1 MKLPSKGVFHP
12 AIAHLHRLVAMF
24 LVAGACVAVAAC
36 TGSDSTQAGQ
46 DGTNDSAQASQTGAA
61 SGQSAVAGSGKI
73 DIDAIFPPGPGR
85 ELVLLNCTSC
95 HVFTPI
101 VVLQMNES
109 EWDRSADEHRDRV
122 ENLTEAEFT
131 TLYDYV
137 KANFNPD
144 KPVPQLPPA
153 LLDSWT
159 SY

>member
-1 MKLPSKGVFHP
+1 MKQLSRGC
-12 AIAHLHRLVAMF
+12 HRLTPSNQLLSMF
-24 LVAGACVAVAAC
+24 LVAGACVAFAAC
-36 TGSDSTQAGQ
+36 SGSNSTETGQ
-46 DGTNDSAQASQTGAA
+46 DTRSEPAQADAPSD
-61 SGQSAVAGSGKI
+61 QSAGTTDRI

-85 ELVLLNCTSC
+85 DLVLHNCTSC

-109 EWDRSADEHRDRV
+109 EWDRSAGEHRDRV
-122 ENLTEAEFT
+122 DNLSEAEFA
-131 TLYDYV
+131 TLYDYL

-144 KPVPQLPPA
+144 KPVPQLPQA